1 MKILWQ
7 AGGSCPLWLLVSS
20 SFLSLSAHL
29 GFQSPGWR
37 PIAGLIAML
46 ASNITRHS
54 AVILSNNRALCY
66 RAVQLLCSPVAP
78 VVFSPFFLKKNY
90 DPVAGFIAP
99 SFILWFF
106 TFFVIIHTKKKKERK
121 FLRRT
126 SLF

>member
-1 MKILWQ
+1 MVG
-7 AGGSCPLWLLVSS
+7 A

-66 RAVQLLCSPVAP
+66 RAVCPDDDFNFYAVNLSECI
-78 VVFSPFFLKKNY
+78 FSVN
-90 DPVAGFIAP
+90 DVD
-99 SFILWFF
+99 
-106 TFFVIIHTKKKKERK
+106 
-121 FLRRT
+121 
-126 SLF
+126 